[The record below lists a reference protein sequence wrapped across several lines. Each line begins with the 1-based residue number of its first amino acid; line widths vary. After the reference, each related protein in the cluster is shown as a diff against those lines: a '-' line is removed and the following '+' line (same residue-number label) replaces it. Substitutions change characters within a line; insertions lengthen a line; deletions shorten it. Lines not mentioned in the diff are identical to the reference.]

1 MARSTAKQQPSR
13 KSRSTAV
20 ASRPKAKSAKATAQ
34 RKAGPPRE
42 ATFRLTY
49 ATMFDPPSHLHDQF
63 EKALAHVRVSL
74 GQEYP
79 MWIGGKERS
88 AVERFEDRSPIHT
101 DWILGTFAK
110 GTAQDAAD
118 AVTAAHAAF
127 PTWSRARWQE
137 RVRLLRKVVALIEK
151 RVYEMSAALALE
163 VGKNRMEALGDV
175 QEAADLIA
183 YYCESMERNGG
194 FIRPMGRDPLKG
206 YTATNVSV
214 LRPHGV
220 WVVVSPFNFP
230 VALSGGPLGA
240 ALVAGNT
247 VVLKPATDTPWAGG
261 ALLSRCFIDAG
272 LPEGVFNFVTGP
284 GGTLGEALVSNP
296 QVDGITF
303 TGSYDV
309 GMRIYRTFAG
319 GRHPRPCIAEMGG
332 KNPAIVSRRADLDR
346 AAMGIFRAAFGLQGQ
361 KCSACS
367 RIFVEKPVK
376 DALVHKL
383 LDLTSKITVGDP
395 TQREHWMGPV
405 INRKAY
411 EDFGSY
417 AEELGR
423 AGTILTGGKHLT
435 EGDLARGYFCAPT
448 LVDGVLPN
456 HRLWRHEMFL
466 PICMLAAVDSLEEA
480 MQRANDVDYGLTAGF
495 YGSKKEADWFFDNIQ
510 AGVAYANRPQ
520 GATTGAWPGYQPFGG
535 WKASGSSGKN
545 GGGLYYLQL
554 YMHEQSRTLIE

>member
-1 MARSTAKQQPSR
+1 MAKPTVKQRSSR
-13 KSRSTAV
+13 KRRPGAV
-20 ASRPKAKSAKATAQ
+20 ASRPKGKSA
-34 RKAGPPRE
+34 AGGG
-42 ATFRLTY
+42 FRLTY
-49 ATMFDPPSHLHDQF
+49 ATMFDPPAHLHDRF
-63 EKALAHVRVSL
+63 EKALAGVKASL
-74 GQEYP
+74 GRAYP

-88 AVERFEDRSPIHT
+88 AAERFEDRSPINS
-101 DWILGTFAK
+101 DWLLGTFAK

-118 AVTAAHAAF
+118 ALAAARAAF
-127 PTWSRARWQE
+127 PAWSGMRWQD
-137 RVRLLRKVVALIEK
+137 RVRFLRRVVALIEK
-151 RVYEMSAALALE
+151 RVYEISAALALE

-194 FIRPMGRDPLKG
+194 FIQSMGRDPLKG
-206 YTATNVSV
+206 YKAVNVSV

-220 WVVVSPFNFP
+220 WVVISPFNFP
-230 VALSGGPLGA
+230 VALSGGPAGA

-247 VVLKPATDTPWAGG
+247 VVLKPATDTPWAG
-261 ALLSRCFIDAG
+261 ALLTRCFIDAG
-272 LPEGVFNFVTGP
+272 LPDGVFNFVTGP
-284 GGTLGEALVSNP
+284 GGTLGEALISSP

-319 GRHPRPCIAEMGG
+319 GRYPRPCITEMGG

-346 AAMGIFRAAFGLQGQ
+346 AATGILRAAFGLQGQ

-376 DALVHKL
+376 EALVQKL
-383 LDLTSKITVGDP
+383 LDLTGKITVGDP
-395 TQREHWMGPV
+395 TRRENWMGPV

-411 EDFGSY
+411 DDFRSY
-417 AEELGR
+417 AEELSR
-423 AGTILTGGKHLT
+423 AGTILAGGRQLM
-435 EGDLARGYFCAPT
+435 EGDLTRGYFCAPT
-448 LVDGVLPN
+448 LVDGVPPDY
-456 HRLWRHEMFL
+456 RLWKHEMFL
-466 PICMLAAVDSLEEA
+466 PIVMLAGVDSLEEA
-480 MQRANDVDYGLTAGF
+480 MRRANDVDYGLTAGF
-495 YGSKKEADWFFDNIQ
+495 YGSKKEADWFFDAIRV
-510 AGVAYANRPQ
+510 GVAYANRPQ